1 MAGSRDILRRI
12 RSVKNTQQITKA
24 MKAVSASKLKKAQAA
39 MLAARPYANK
49 LVTVLGNLAA
59 RAPREYHPLLAHR
72 GCRRIEFLVMTSDRG
87 LCAAFNT
94 NIMKRAVALYNEK
107 KTDGCDLTL
116 NIVGRKGRDYLTR
129 RGYEIRK
136 DWTGISGHLNYS
148 HASMIAAEII
158 ENYINAEVDE
168 VYVIY
173 NEFKSALSQ
182 TVIAEKI
189 LPIETPR
196 AAVEADFW
204 RLYLRAFARRG
215 ARDAAS
221 EARGVPDLQGAP
233 GIGGL
238 GAWGQDDR
246 DGRGVQQCQ
255 GDDSEAHAKVQQ
267 GAPGGNHQGAY
278 GDYRRRRSAEVAH
291 RLLPLSLKDGVKI
304 PKALAKIDR
313 FSARFS
319 LCYFL
324 FSKESNDFK
333 RGDYNE

>member
-168 VYVIY
+168 VYIIY

-182 TVIAEKI
+182 TVIAEKV

-196 AAVEADFW
+196 AAVEAVSGDYIYEPSPEGVLETLLPKHVEFQIY
-204 RLYLRAFARRG
+204 RALRESEASELG
-215 ARDAAS
+215 ARMTAMDAAS
-221 EARGVPDLQGAP
+221 NNAKEMIAKLTLKYNKARQAAITKELMEI
-233 GIGGL
+233 IGG
-238 GAWGQDDR
+238 A
-246 DGRGVQQCQ
+246 
-255 GDDSEAHAKVQQ
+255 EA
-267 GAPGGNHQGAY
+267 
-278 GDYRRRRSAEVAH
+278 
-291 RLLPLSLKDGVKI
+291 LK
-304 PKALAKIDR
+304 
-313 FSARFS
+313 
-319 LCYFL
+319 
-324 FSKESNDFK
+324 
-333 RGDYNE
+333 

>member
-148 HASMIAAEII
+148 HAAMIAAEII

-196 AAVEADFW
+196 AAVEATSGDYIYEPSPEGVLETLLPKHVEFQIY
-204 RLYLRAFARRG
+204 RALRESEASELG
-215 ARDAAS
+215 ARMTAMDAAS
-221 EARGVPDLQGAP
+221 NNAKEMIAKLTLKYNKARQAAITKELMEI
-233 GIGGL
+233 IGG
-238 GAWGQDDR
+238 A
-246 DGRGVQQCQ
+246 
-255 GDDSEAHAKVQQ
+255 EA
-267 GAPGGNHQGAY
+267 
-278 GDYRRRRSAEVAH
+278 
-291 RLLPLSLKDGVKI
+291 LK
-304 PKALAKIDR
+304 
-313 FSARFS
+313 
-319 LCYFL
+319 
-324 FSKESNDFK
+324 
-333 RGDYNE
+333 

>member
-168 VYVIY
+168 VYLIY

-196 AAVEADFW
+196 AAVEATSGDYIYEPSPEGVLETLLPKHVEFQVY
-204 RLYLRAFARRG
+204 RALRESEASELG
-215 ARDAAS
+215 ARMTAMDSASNNAKEMIAKLTLKYNKARQAAITK
-221 EARGVPDLQGAP
+221 ELMEI
-233 GIGGL
+233 IGG
-238 GAWGQDDR
+238 A
-246 DGRGVQQCQ
+246 
-255 GDDSEAHAKVQQ
+255 EA
-267 GAPGGNHQGAY
+267 
-278 GDYRRRRSAEVAH
+278 
-291 RLLPLSLKDGVKI
+291 LK
-304 PKALAKIDR
+304 
-313 FSARFS
+313 
-319 LCYFL
+319 
-324 FSKESNDFK
+324 
-333 RGDYNE
+333 

>member
-107 KTDGCDLTL
+107 KTDGCDLSL

-182 TVIAEKI
+182 MVIAEKI
-189 LPIETPR
+189 LPIETPK
-196 AAVEADFW
+196 AAVEAASGDYIYEPSPEGVLDTLLPKHVEFQIY
-204 RLYLRAFARRG
+204 RALRESEASELG
-215 ARDAAS
+215 ARMTAMDAAS
-221 EARGVPDLQGAP
+221 NNAKEMIAKLTLKYNKARQAAITKELMEI
-233 GIGGL
+233 IGG
-238 GAWGQDDR
+238 A
-246 DGRGVQQCQ
+246 
-255 GDDSEAHAKVQQ
+255 EA
-267 GAPGGNHQGAY
+267 
-278 GDYRRRRSAEVAH
+278 
-291 RLLPLSLKDGVKI
+291 LK
-304 PKALAKIDR
+304 
-313 FSARFS
+313 
-319 LCYFL
+319 
-324 FSKESNDFK
+324 
-333 RGDYNE
+333 

>member
-94 NIMKRAVALYNEK
+94 NIMKRAVALYHEK

-136 DWTGISGHLNYS
+136 DWTGVSGHLNYS

-182 TVIAEKI
+182 MVIAEKI

-196 AAVEADFW
+196 AAVEATSGDYIYEPSPEGVLETLLPKHVEFQIY
-204 RLYLRAFARRG
+204 RALRESEASELG
-215 ARDAAS
+215 ARMTAMDAAS
-221 EARGVPDLQGAP
+221 NNAKEMIAKLTLKYNKARQAAITKELMEI
-233 GIGGL
+233 IGG
-238 GAWGQDDR
+238 A
-246 DGRGVQQCQ
+246 
-255 GDDSEAHAKVQQ
+255 EA
-267 GAPGGNHQGAY
+267 
-278 GDYRRRRSAEVAH
+278 
-291 RLLPLSLKDGVKI
+291 LK
-304 PKALAKIDR
+304 
-313 FSARFS
+313 
-319 LCYFL
+319 
-324 FSKESNDFK
+324 
-333 RGDYNE
+333 

>member
-168 VYVIY
+168 VYIIY

-182 TVIAEKI
+182 TVIAEKV

-196 AAVEADFW
+196 AAVEATSGDYIYEPSPEGVLETLLPKHVEFQIY
-204 RLYLRAFARRG
+204 RALRESEASELG
-215 ARDAAS
+215 ARMTAMDAAS
-221 EARGVPDLQGAP
+221 NNAKEMIAKLTLKYNKARQAAITKELMEI
-233 GIGGL
+233 IGG
-238 GAWGQDDR
+238 A
-246 DGRGVQQCQ
+246 
-255 GDDSEAHAKVQQ
+255 EA
-267 GAPGGNHQGAY
+267 
-278 GDYRRRRSAEVAH
+278 
-291 RLLPLSLKDGVKI
+291 LK
-304 PKALAKIDR
+304 
-313 FSARFS
+313 
-319 LCYFL
+319 
-324 FSKESNDFK
+324 
-333 RGDYNE
+333 

>member
-196 AAVEADFW
+196 AAVEATSGDYIYEPSPEGVLETLLPKHVEFQIY
-204 RLYLRAFARRG
+204 RALRESEASELG
-215 ARDAAS
+215 ARMTAMDAAS
-221 EARGVPDLQGAP
+221 NNAKEMIAKLTLKYNKARQAAITKELMEI
-233 GIGGL
+233 IGG
-238 GAWGQDDR
+238 A
-246 DGRGVQQCQ
+246 
-255 GDDSEAHAKVQQ
+255 EA
-267 GAPGGNHQGAY
+267 
-278 GDYRRRRSAEVAH
+278 
-291 RLLPLSLKDGVKI
+291 LK
-304 PKALAKIDR
+304 
-313 FSARFS
+313 
-319 LCYFL
+319 
-324 FSKESNDFK
+324 
-333 RGDYNE
+333 

>member
-39 MLAARPYANK
+39 MLGARPYANE

-136 DWTGISGHLNYS
+136 DWTGISGHMNYS
-148 HASMIAAEII
+148 HAAMIAAEIM
-158 ENYINAEVDE
+158 ENFIKAEVDE
-168 VYVIY
+168 VYIIY

-189 LPIETPR
+189 LPIETPKAVAEATPGDYIYEPSPEAVLDTLLPKHVEFQIYR
-196 AAVEADFW
+196 ALRESEASE
-204 RLYLRAFARRG
+204 LG
-215 ARDAAS
+215 ARMTAMDAAS
-221 EARGVPDLQGAP
+221 NNAKEMIAKLTLKYNKARQAAITKELMEI
-233 GIGGL
+233 IGG
-238 GAWGQDDR
+238 A
-246 DGRGVQQCQ
+246 
-255 GDDSEAHAKVQQ
+255 EA
-267 GAPGGNHQGAY
+267 
-278 GDYRRRRSAEVAH
+278 
-291 RLLPLSLKDGVKI
+291 LK
-304 PKALAKIDR
+304 
-313 FSARFS
+313 
-319 LCYFL
+319 
-324 FSKESNDFK
+324 
-333 RGDYNE
+333 

>member
-196 AAVEADFW
+196 AAVEATSGDYIYEPSPEGVLETLLPKHVEFQIY
-204 RLYLRAFARRG
+204 RALRESEASELG
-215 ARDAAS
+215 ARMTAMDAAS
-221 EARGVPDLQGAP
+221 NNAKEMISKLTLKYNKARQAAITKELMEI
-233 GIGGL
+233 IGG
-238 GAWGQDDR
+238 A
-246 DGRGVQQCQ
+246 
-255 GDDSEAHAKVQQ
+255 EA
-267 GAPGGNHQGAY
+267 
-278 GDYRRRRSAEVAH
+278 
-291 RLLPLSLKDGVKI
+291 LK
-304 PKALAKIDR
+304 
-313 FSARFS
+313 
-319 LCYFL
+319 
-324 FSKESNDFK
+324 
-333 RGDYNE
+333 